1 MSVDLTLATIVVTGG
16 RGFLGGHVC
25 GALLAAGVSEDQ
37 LHPTGRADFDLCDKS
52 QAEELYLALKPD
64 VVIHLAAVV
73 GGIGANQENPGRY
86 LYENLVMATEL
97 IEAGRRYGKLEKFIG
112 IGTIC
117 SYPKFATVPFR
128 EDDLWNGYPE
138 ETNAPYGLAKKMM
151 LVQLQAYRRQYDFP
165 GVFLL
170 PVNLYGPGDNFNPR
184 SSHVIPALIRKLDAA
199 IDTRQDEVVLW
210 GDGSPTR
217 EFVHVRDAAQGIVLA
232 TEHYTAGDPVNI
244 GAGMEISIA
253 DLAAQLAAIMGFDG
267 RISWDVGKPNGQPR
281 RMLDVTRAREE
292 FGFRAKIGFEA
303 GLRETVVWWRE
314 NKGRVLAEEG
324 L

>member
-217 EFVHVRDAAQGIVLA
+217 EFIHVRDAAQGIVLA

>member
-16 RGFLGGHVC
+16 RGFLGGQVC
-25 GALLAAGVSEDQ
+25 AALLAAGVSEDQ

-117 SYPKFATVPFR
+117 SYPKFTTVPFQ
-128 EDDLWNGYPE
+128 EDELWNGYPE

-151 LVQLQAYRRQYDFP
+151 LAQLQAYRRQYDFP

-184 SSHVIPALIRKLDAA
+184 SSHVIPALIRKLDTA
-199 IDTRQDEVVLW
+199 IDTRRDEVVLW

-217 EFVHVRDAAQGIVLA
+217 EFIHVRDAAQGIVLA

-244 GAGMEISIA
+244 GAGREISIA
-253 DLAAQLAAIMGFDG
+253 DLAAQLAAIMEFDG